1 MKRLDFLDGMRG
13 FFLLTMALSHLVLQ
27 GGVWL
32 TQVHFR
38 QLMFVESAQGFVFL
52 SGLMVGLVQGRRLLR
67 HGRAAMRRSIL
78 SRMAE
83 LWLWTVGLIFLA
95 LLARDLAPG
104 GYLAWRN
111 WLGTAPIGDPMRIFG
126 ILTLTFQPTFMD
138 ILPMYIFFMG
148 ASIVVIRWAV
158 EGRWKLAAGLSA
170 LSWIA
175 CQLEVARIWS
185 QPLNEALKAS
195 DTQGLRMAFDPMGW
209 QILFIAG
216 VILGA
221 LWASGRITW
230 DTVFGPKTRGLAF
243 CALLVML
250 FFAPLRF
257 ATAHGLMPK
266 EMLELFW
273 PFDKRSN
280 FSVIYLANFVAAAVL
295 FSWLAI
301 AGRQDRLAPV
311 RMISNGLRWF
321 FTRPAL
327 CLLGRHSLH
336 VYAWHVVLIY
346 AVRYYDSTWGP
357 SGAGINTFLGLYVI
371 ALMWVPP
378 LIRERA
384 WKRPIAA

>member
-32 TQVHFR
+32 TELHFR

-67 HGRAAMRRSIL
+67 DGRTAMRKSIL

-95 LLARDLAPG
+95 LVVRDLAPG

-148 ASIVVIRWAV
+148 ASIVVIRWV
-158 EGRWKLAAGLSA
+158 GEGRWWLAAGLSA
-170 LSWIA
+170 LSWIV

-185 QPLNEALKAS
+185 GPLNEALKAS

-209 QILFIAG
+209 QVLFIAG

-221 LWASGRITW
+221 LWARGRISW
-230 DTVFGPKTRGLAF
+230 DTVFGPKTRGVAF
-243 CALLVML
+243 CAFVVML
-250 FFAPLRF
+250 LFAPLRF
-257 ATAHGLMPK
+257 ATAHGMMPQ

-273 PFDKRSN
+273 PFDQRSN
-280 FSVIYLANFVAAAVL
+280 FSVIYLANFLAAAVL
-295 FSWLAI
+295 FSWLVI
-301 AGRQDRLAPV
+301 AGRQDRLASV
-311 RMISNGLRWF
+311 RMISGGLRWV
-321 FTRPAL
+321 FTQPAL

-336 VYAWHVVLIY
+336 VYAWHVVLVY
-346 AVRYYDSTWGP
+346 AVRYYDSAWGP
-357 SGAGINTFLGLYVI
+357 SGGVTNTFLGLYVI

-384 WKRPIAA
+384 WHRRIAA

>member
-1 MKRLDFLDGMRG
+1 
-13 FFLLTMALSHLVLQ
+13 
-27 GGVWL
+27 
-32 TQVHFR
+32 
-38 QLMFVESAQGFVFL
+38 
-52 SGLMVGLVQGRRLLR
+52 
-67 HGRAAMRRSIL
+67 
-78 SRMAE
+78 
-83 LWLWTVGLIFLA
+83 
-95 LLARDLAPG
+95 
-104 GYLAWRN
+104 
-111 WLGTAPIGDPMRIFG
+111 
-126 ILTLTFQPTFMD
+126 
-138 ILPMYIFFMG
+138 
-148 ASIVVIRWAV
+148 
-158 EGRWKLAAGLSA
+158 
-170 LSWIA
+170 
-175 CQLEVARIWS
+175 
-185 QPLNEALKAS
+185 
-195 DTQGLRMAFDPMGW
+195 MAFDPMGW

-384 WKRPIAA
+384 RKRPLEA